1 MQNGDLERQ
10 FTEDSITTAAEPAR
24 LAATESVR
32 TKSTTEFNSD
42 AAKETASV
50 VAGSTL
56 IPSGN
61 FRLRSRIGSF
71 WQRLRDKRREAAAVV
86 VLIVITIVW
95 LDTGSSKTGT
105 TSYAPDP
112 LDGYEAVLSDFEPV
126 GDSHQPRCESAD
138 PFESSSGNAFGSGL
152 SAAQSED
159 SASINRPSS
168 AFGGSTPE
176 PTARDADDAR
186 AFNAFENNTSTGDG
200 SDQQRPR
207 KVKFVGRIKPA
218 N

>member
-105 TSYAPDP
+105 TSYAADP

-126 GDSHQPRCESAD
+126 GDSQPRCESAD

-159 SASINRPSS
+159 SASTNRPSA